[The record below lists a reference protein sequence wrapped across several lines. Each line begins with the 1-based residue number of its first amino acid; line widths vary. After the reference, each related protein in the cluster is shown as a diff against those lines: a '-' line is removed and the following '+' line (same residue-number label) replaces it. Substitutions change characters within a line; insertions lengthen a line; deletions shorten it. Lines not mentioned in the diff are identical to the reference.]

1 MWINATAPVADDSVA
16 TTRLARSFWERNSMV
31 SGISMPGRVW
41 VATAALL
48 LALAAPA
55 ASQNFAPLLQGVY
68 PQLTTADV
76 DRMGAAAERLYT
88 GTAIG
93 TVERWRNPDN
103 GNSGTVALV
112 GTPEFRGQ
120 PCRRLEYTARIAQRN
135 QELTTHTLTWCRT
148 EAGEWKI
155 AENVPRG

>member
-1 MWINATAPVADDSVA
+1 LMWINATAPPADDSVA
-16 TTRLARSFWERNSMV
+16 TTHLARSFWERNSMV
-31 SGISMPGRVW
+31 SGRSIPARGWMI
-41 VATAALL
+41 AALV
-48 LALAAPA
+48 LAMAAPA
-55 ASQNFAPLLQGVY
+55 AAQFAPMLQNVY
-68 PQLTTADV
+68 PQLSTADL
-76 DRMGAAAERLYT
+76 DRMDAAAQRLYS

-135 QELTTHTLTWCRT
+135 QELTTSTLTWCRT
-148 EAGEWKI
+148 ESGEWKI
-155 AENVPRG
+155 TENVPRG